1 MDLSLMFFL
10 NSMLLGLGLSMDAF
24 SISIAN
30 GLNEKKM
37 KKNKAFLI
45 AGTFAFFQGL
55 MPMLGWICVHTI
67 VEHFT
72 SMQKFVPFVAL
83 ILLLLIGGKMIF
95 DGIKKKEE
103 VETLKVGFIF
113 LLVQGIA
120 TSIDALSVGFTIAT
134 YGIWNALL
142 SAVIIALITF
152 GVCLFGVFV
161 GKKFGS
167 KLSDKATI
175 IGGIIL
181 IIIGLEIFITGI
193 I

>member
-1 MDLSLMFFL
+1 MDLSLIFFL

-30 GLNEKKM
+30 GLNEKNM

-83 ILLLLIGGKMIF
+83 IFLLFIGGKMIF

-103 VETLKVGFIF
+103 VETLKVGFIS